1 MDSLFNNIHHIIQN
15 QQGMAFLAVFIG
27 GLISAASPC
36 VLAAI
41 PLIIGYVGG
50 YSEGNK
56 KKAALYSLVFILGLS
71 ITFTLL
77 GAAASAMGA
86 FFGFM
91 GRWLYI
97 GLAVIAVVMGLQ
109 LMGVISIPLPFQQT
123 RTVKSKGLWGAFFLG
138 LLTGTVSSPCATP
151 VLAVI
156 LAYVSTQGDML
167 YGGSLLFAY
176 ALGHCALIFIAGL
189 SIGLTESIV
198 SSKGIKNF
206 SLYSKRLSG
215 AVLAGR
221 YLYRRSEF
229 LRKSLFC
236 FGSRKL
242 QFARFR
248 ISMPLNTQAKAA
260 TKSTNQDPCKRLE
273 GQSCGN
279 E

>member
-1 MDSLFNNIHHIIQN
+1 MDSLFNNIQHIIQT
-15 QQGMAFLAVFIG
+15 QMGMAFIAVFAA

-50 YSEGNK
+50 YSEGNR

-77 GAAASAMGA
+77 GAAASAMGV
-86 FFGFM
+86 FFSFM

-109 LMGVISIPLPFQQT
+109 LMGVFSIPLPFQKT

-156 LAYVSTQGDML
+156 LAYVSTQGDIL

-176 ALGHCALIFIAGL
+176 AVGHCALIFVAGL

-198 SSKGIKNF
+198 SSKGINKF
-206 SLYSKRLSG
+206 SLYSKKFSG
-215 AVLAGR
+215 AVLALAG
-221 YLYRRSEF
+221 LYI
-229 LRKSLFC
+229 
-236 FGSRKL
+236 G
-242 QFARFR
+242 
-248 ISMPLNTQAKAA
+248 I
-260 TKSTNQDPCKRLE
+260 TNF
-273 GQSCGN
+273 
-279 E
+279 

>member
-1 MDSLFNNIHHIIQN
+1 MESLFADIQTIIQN
-15 QQGMAFLAVFIG
+15 NHTLAFLAVFIG

-50 YSEGNK
+50 YSAGSK

-86 FFGFM
+86 FFSFA
-91 GRWLYI
+91 GRWLYVS
-97 GLAVIAVVMGLQ
+97 LAVIAVTMGLQ
-109 LMGVISIPLPFQQT
+109 LMGLITIPLPFQTT
-123 RTVKSKGLWGAFFLG
+123 RQVKSRGLWGAFLLG

-156 LAYVSTQGDML
+156 LAYVSTQGDIL

-176 ALGHCALIFIAGL
+176 AVGHCALIFIAGL

-206 SLYSKRLSG
+206 SLYSKRFSG
-215 AVLAGR
+215 ALLVVIGIYIGIDA
-221 YLYRRSEF
+221 F
-229 LRKSLFC
+229 
-236 FGSRKL
+236 
-242 QFARFR
+242 
-248 ISMPLNTQAKAA
+248 
-260 TKSTNQDPCKRLE
+260 
-273 GQSCGN
+273 
-279 E
+279 

>member
-1 MDSLFNNIHHIIQN
+1 MESMLADIQSIVQNNH
-15 QQGMAFLAVFIG
+15 GLAFAAVFIG

-50 YSEGNK
+50 YSEGDK

-77 GAAASAMGA
+77 GAAASAMGSFLSFA
-86 FFGFM
+86 

-109 LMGVISIPLPFQQT
+109 LMGLVTIPLPFQKMHQI
-123 RTVKSKGLWGAFFLG
+123 KSRGLWGAFFLG
-138 LLTGTVSSPCATP
+138 LMTGTVSSPCATP

-156 LAYVSTQGDML
+156 LAYVSTQGDIL

-176 ALGHCALIFIAGL
+176 AVGHCALIFIAGL

-206 SLYSKRLSG
+206 SLYSKRFSG
-215 AVLAGR
+215 ALLVAAGL
-221 YLYRRSEF
+221 YLGIANF
-229 LRKSLFC
+229 
-236 FGSRKL
+236 
-242 QFARFR
+242 
-248 ISMPLNTQAKAA
+248 
-260 TKSTNQDPCKRLE
+260 
-273 GQSCGN
+273 
-279 E
+279 